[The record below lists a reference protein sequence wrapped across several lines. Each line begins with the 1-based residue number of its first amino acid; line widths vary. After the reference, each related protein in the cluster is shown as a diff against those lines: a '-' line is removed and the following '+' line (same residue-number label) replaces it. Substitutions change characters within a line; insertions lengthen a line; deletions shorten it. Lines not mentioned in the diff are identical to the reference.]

1 MVSEPKTPVDP
12 ARDVSLE
19 AYEHAI
25 QIAFPQLAEIAP
37 VRLLSEGWDCVA
49 VETTGGLVFRFPKHE
64 ANAES
69 QAKEGRLLPFLRA
82 HVSPAI
88 PIPEWQAGPQP
99 DFPWGFSGYRKV
111 PGIGLRLDAIDEENA
126 ERLAASIGGFLS
138 ELHGFSVERA
148 RAFDIPG
155 LREWKAGY
163 ESLRDA
169 VMPGLRGE
177 LTITERGRLR
187 RWWRDFLAHD
197 RAWDFEPALVHA
209 DLEPAHLLVDDE
221 VCRLDGVIDWGEA
234 AIGDPAIDFAG
245 LMRGYG
251 AEFTWRVV
259 ESYRSR
265 GGAVDGD
272 LFMRVRRLGAVA
284 PFHAVRFALAAADAS
299 GPSLAEAVAELRAG
313 PILSR

>member
-1 MVSEPKTPVDP
+1 MSEPKTTADP
-12 ARDVSLE
+12 ARDVFLE
-19 AYEHAI
+19 AHASAI

-37 VRLLSEGWDCVA
+37 MRLLGEGWDCVA
-49 VETTGGLVFRFPKHE
+49 VETTGGLVFRFPKRE
-64 ANAES
+64 AGAES

-111 PGIGLRLDAIDEENA
+111 PGIGLRLDAINEENA
-126 ERLAASIGGFLS
+126 EPLAASIGGFLA

-169 VMPGLRGE
+169 VMPGLRGQ

-209 DLEPAHLLVDDE
+209 DLESGHLLVDDE
-221 VCRLDGVIDWGEA
+221 VRGLDGVIDWGDA

-272 LFMRVRRLGAVA
+272 LFMRVRRLGAAA
-284 PFHAVRFALAAADAS
+284 PLHAVRFALAAEDAS